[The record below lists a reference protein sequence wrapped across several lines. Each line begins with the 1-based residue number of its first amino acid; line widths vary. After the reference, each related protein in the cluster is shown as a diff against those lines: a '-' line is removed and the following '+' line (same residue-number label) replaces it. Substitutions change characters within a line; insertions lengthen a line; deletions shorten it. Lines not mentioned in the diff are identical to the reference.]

1 MSTQSSLALKEEGNR
16 HFQKGDYVAAEALYT
31 KAQVLPSAPPAPSL
45 SLHPIHSPSSS
56 TPPPHISLGPTQK
69 NQIKTNSPPF
79 FETHRILADPTNPLL
94 YTNRAMARLKMSRW
108 DSVIEDCEECLR
120 LSSSSTHLPLR
131 NYDQAVAYAL
141 EAHKI
146 CAETHDKSLAAVTSQ
161 VLKCKKERWEHREK
175 LRKREEQEL
184 EGEVVEMLRREMDG
198 LLKTTSS
205 SGGEDGDKDEEEEE
219 RKETEKMYEEK
230 IERIRAVFE
239 RARDK
244 ENQRRPNPP
253 DWAIDD
259 ISFQVMVDPV
269 MTKTGKSYER
279 ASIEEHLRRSETDPL
294 TRTPLTIKDLLPNI
308 DLKHA
313 CEEFLNENGWAVDW

>member
-1 MSTQSSLALKEEGNR
+1 
-16 HFQKGDYVAAEALYT
+16 
-31 KAQVLPSAPPAPSL
+31 
-45 SLHPIHSPSSS
+45 
-56 TPPPHISLGPTQK
+56 
-69 NQIKTNSPPF
+69 
-79 FETHRILADPTNPLL
+79 
-94 YTNRAMARLKMSRW
+94 MARLKMSRW

-120 LSSSSTHLPLR
+120 LSSSSSTSTSGGSSKNFKALYYLSQAHLPLK

-146 CAETHDKSLAAVTSQ
+146 CTETHDKSLAAVTSQ

-198 LLKTTSS
+198 LLKTSS
-205 SGGEDGDKDEEEEE
+205 SEDGDDEEE

-269 MTKTGKSYER
+269 MVGFFFLSFP
-279 ASIEEHLRRSETDPL
+279 LPL
-294 TRTPLTIKDLLPNI
+294 TLSSTQV
-308 DLKHA
+308 
-313 CEEFLNENGWAVDW
+313 FWVG

>member
-1 MSTQSSLALKEEGNR
+1 MSGQSSLALKEEGNR

-31 KAQVLPSAPPAPSL
+31 KA
-45 SLHPIHSPSSS
+45 
-56 TPPPHISLGPTQK
+56 
-69 NQIKTNSPPF
+69 
-79 FETHRILADPTNPLL
+79 ILADPINPLL

-120 LSSSSTHLPLR
+120 LSSSSSTSTSGGSSKNFKALYYLSQAHLPLK

-146 CAETHDKSLAAVTSQ
+146 CTETHDKSLAAVTSQ

-198 LLKTTSS
+198 LLKTSS
-205 SGGEDGDKDEEEEE
+205 SEDGDDEEE

>member
-1 MSTQSSLALKEEGNR
+1 
-16 HFQKGDYVAAEALYT
+16 
-31 KAQVLPSAPPAPSL
+31 
-45 SLHPIHSPSSS
+45 
-56 TPPPHISLGPTQK
+56 
-69 NQIKTNSPPF
+69 
-79 FETHRILADPTNPLL
+79 
-94 YTNRAMARLKMSRW
+94 MARLKMSRW

-120 LSSSSTHLPLR
+120 LSSSSSTGSKNFKALYYLSQAHLPLK

-205 SGGEDGDKDEEEEE
+205 SGGEDGGKDEEEE

>member
-1 MSTQSSLALKEEGNR
+1 MSGQSSLALKEEGNR

-31 KAQVLPSAPPAPSL
+31 KAQ
-45 SLHPIHSPSSS
+45 
-56 TPPPHISLGPTQK
+56 
-69 NQIKTNSPPF
+69 PPF
-79 FETHRILADPTNPLL
+79 FKTHRILADPTNPLL

-120 LSSSSTHLPLR
+120 LSSSTTHLPLK

-146 CAETHDKSLAAVTSQ
+146 CADTHDKSLAAVTSQ

-205 SGGEDGDKDEEEEE
+205 SGEDEDEEG

>member
-1 MSTQSSLALKEEGNR
+1 MSGQSSIALKEEGNR

-31 KAQVLPSAPPAPSL
+31 KAIL
-45 SLHPIHSPSSS
+45 S
-56 TPPPHISLGPTQK
+56 
-69 NQIKTNSPPF
+69 
-79 FETHRILADPTNPLL
+79 DPTNPLL

-120 LSSSSTHLPLR
+120 LSSLSSSSSTPGSKAPGSKNFKALYYLSQAHLPLK
-131 NYDQAVAYAL
+131 NYDQAVSYAL

-175 LRKREEQEL
+175 LRRREEQEL
-184 EGEVVEMLRREMDG
+184 EGEVVEILRGEMEG
-198 LLKTTSS
+198 LLKGS
-205 SGGEDGDKDEEEEE
+205 DDEAEK
-219 RKETEKMYEEK
+219 KETEKMYEDK
-230 IERIRAVFE
+230 IERIRAAFE
-239 RARDK
+239 RAREK

-294 TRTPLTIKDLLPNI
+294 TRAPLTIKDLMPNI